1 MIKSFL
7 SYIMMSERK
16 TMISTRQ
23 PAGMSRGGRLP
34 SQIDGWENPAVSEVQ
49 GAIVR
54 TRERS
59 LRFIVSKDGKQSFFW
74 DSDNAIHDD
83 VSNGEELGND
93 AAWGMIFWIKHDMVN
108 GNPVLLDKPH
118 FRIEFTRADEKTLL
132 KNSTIA
138 RIKKLSDTAWVNKRT
153 SY

>member
-23 PAGMSRGGRLP
+23 RAGLRLGAHH

-108 GNPVLLDKPH
+108 SNPVLLDKPH
-118 FRIEFTRADEKTLL
+118 FRIEFNRADEKTLL